1 MKMTS
6 LDDMNII
13 KDLFIVPT
21 EPVVKSEKKEKG
33 EIMENAIVDSFRRD
47 KNNLKYLMEVWCLLS
62 A

>member
-47 KNNLKYLMEVWCLLS
+47 KNNLKYLMEV
-62 A
+62 

>member
-1 MKMTS
+1 MRDSVMKMTS

-47 KNNLKYLMEVWCLLS
+47 KNNLKYLMEV
-62 A
+62 